1 MKFLAYKSLY
11 INPVGDS
18 VAKNAHYRMGDFT
31 MKKIC
36 FALACTSLAALLL
49 ACGDDGNKKCD
60 SDYVNGCNDGVYMEC
75 VDGLVQKHDS
85 INLDGVYYVC
95 DGNSLKA
102 DVSCR
107 DGKFYN
113 NQDDS
118 EAGSV
123 VCGENNVV
131 FVCESNTV
139 SRPGGSTC
147 RDNVVVSCEDGKL
160 SQIQCSEGYVCEEYE
175 RGDLVNHGCFKASD
189 VTEGCLDGI
198 TALGACGDD
207 VLTFCSRKDASKGKT
222 LRLDCKTYLKDR
234 AEVCMK
240 ISDDFGYDCTTVCD
254 DENTPHTLHGTCE
267 DGKLVYCGK
276 QDNKWQTLEW
286 DCAAENLTCGF
297 SKNQYDCI

>member
-1 MKFLAYKSLY
+1 
-11 INPVGDS
+11 
-18 VAKNAHYRMGDFT
+18 

-85 INLDGVYYVC
+85 INLYGVYYVC

-240 ISDDFGYDCTTVCD
+240 ISDDFGYDC
-254 DENTPHTLHGTCE
+254 
-267 DGKLVYCGK
+267 
-276 QDNKWQTLEW
+276 
-286 DCAAENLTCGF
+286 
-297 SKNQYDCI
+297 